1 MNEKLAKELSRRFP
15 RSPRETLGGYVIA
28 GRALDKCRALLA
40 GEYNFDC
47 SLDGDFS
54 TSLEFKS
61 FVAEGATDAEVAD
74 WIGQRSKVSDRT
86 PVIVWNNKLRNTRLC
101 DMPAERQIF
110 LEDRSEKPAR
120 VCLVRCLRSGG
131 KADLSSGNKPASL
144 LV

>member
-1 MNEKLAKELSRRFP
+1 VPGPARRGIQLRLLPGRRFFDF
-15 RSPRETLGGYVIA
+15 A
-28 GRALDKCRALLA
+28 GIDS
-40 GEYNFDC
+40 N
-47 SLDGDFS
+47 
-54 TSLEFKS
+54 TFKS

-86 PVIVWNNKLRNTRLC
+86 PVVVWNNKLRNTRLC

-131 KADLSSGNKPASL
+131 KADLSSGNKTASL